1 MPNTKNI
8 DQVSELKEIF
18 SKAKAVY
25 FTEYHGLNVGDITKL
40 RSEFFKANVEYK
52 VAKNTLIKL
61 AAEQNN
67 ISGLSEVLTGSTAI
81 AISYD
86 EPVAPAK
93 VIKEFTKD
101 NDLPTVKGILFEGE
115 FLPGEE
121 FKKLA
126 DMPSKEEL
134 ISQLVAMLSSPLQKL
149 VSTLVSPLQNAI
161 SVLNSLKEKKILILK
176 KP

>member
-1 MPNTKNI
+1 MPNNKNI
-8 DQVSELKEIF
+8 EQVKELKEPI
-18 SKAKAVY
+18 SKAKAIY

-40 RSEFFKANVEYK
+40 RSEFFKADVEYK

-61 AAEQNN
+61 AAEQNM
-67 ISGLSEVLTGSTAI
+67 ISGLDEVLIGSTAI
-81 AISYD
+81 AIAYD

-101 NDLPTVKGILFEGE
+101 NDLPTVKGILFDGE

-134 ISQLVAMLSSPLQKL
+134 LSQLVAMLNSPLQKL
-149 VSTLVSPLQNAI
+149 VSTLIAPIQNAVG
-161 SVLNSLKEKKILILK
+161 VLNNLKEKKS
-176 KP
+176 

>member
-1 MPNTKNI
+1 MPNIKNI
-8 DQVSELKEIF
+8 EQVKELKETF
-18 SKAKAVY
+18 SKAKAIY

-40 RSEFFKANVEYK
+40 RSEFFKADVEYK

-61 AAEQNN
+61 AAEQNM
-67 ISGLSEVLTGSTAI
+67 ISGLDEVLIGSTAI
-81 AISYD
+81 AIAYD

-101 NDLPTVKGILFEGE
+101 NDLPTVKGILFDGE

-126 DMPSKEEL
+126 NMPSKEEL
-134 ISQLVAMLSSPLQKL
+134 LSQLVAMLNSP
-149 VSTLVSPLQNAI
+149 
-161 SVLNSLKEKKILILK
+161 
-176 KP
+176 

>member
-1 MPNTKNI
+1 MPNKKNI
-8 DQVSELKEIF
+8 EQVKELSDSF

-40 RSEFFKANVEYK
+40 RSEFFKADVEFK

-61 AAEQNN
+61 AAEENK
-67 ISGLSEVLTGSTAI
+67 ISGIEELLKGSTALAI
-81 AISYD
+81 AYD

-101 NDLPTVKGILFEGE
+101 SDLPSVKGILFDGE

-121 FKKLA
+121 FKRLA
-126 DMPSKEEL
+126 NLPSKEEL
-134 ISQLVAMLSSPLQKL
+134 LATLVAMLNSPMQKL
-149 VSTLVSPLQNAI
+149 ALTLNAPLQNMAG
-161 SVLNSLKEKKILILK
+161 VLNSVKEKKS
-176 KP
+176 

>member
-1 MPNTKNI
+1 MPNNKNI
-8 DQVSELKEIF
+8 EKVKELKETF
-18 SKAKAVY
+18 SKAKAIY

-40 RSEFFKANVEYK
+40 RSEFFKADVEYK

-61 AAEQNN
+61 AAEQNK
-67 ISGLSEVLTGSTAI
+67 ISGLDEVLIGSTAI
-81 AISYD
+81 AIAYN

-101 NDLPTVKGILFEGE
+101 NDLPAVKGILFDGE

-126 DMPSKEEL
+126 DMPSKEESL
-134 ISQLVAMLSSPLQKL
+134 SQLVAMLNSPLQKL
-149 VSTLVSPLQNAI
+149 VSTLIAPIQNAVG
-161 SVLNSLKEKKILILK
+161 VLNNLKEKKS
-176 KP
+176 

>member
-1 MPNTKNI
+1 MPNNKNI
-8 DQVSELKEIF
+8 EQVKELKETF
-18 SKAKAVY
+18 SKAKAIY

-40 RSEFFKANVEYK
+40 RSEFFKADVEYK

-61 AAEQNN
+61 AAEQNK
-67 ISGLSEVLTGSTAI
+67 ISGLDEVLIGSTAI
-81 AISYD
+81 AIAYN

-101 NDLPTVKGILFEGE
+101 NDLPTVKGILFDGE

-134 ISQLVAMLSSPLQKL
+134 LSQLVAMLNSPSQKL
-149 VSTLVSPLQNAI
+149 VSTLIAPIQNAVG
-161 SVLNSLKEKKILILK
+161 VLNNLKEKKS
-176 KP
+176 

>member
-1 MPNTKNI
+1 MPNNKNI
-8 DQVSELKEIF
+8 EQVKELKETF
-18 SKAKAVY
+18 SKAKAIY

-40 RSEFFKANVEYK
+40 RSEFFKADVEYK

-61 AAEQNN
+61 AAEQNKV
-67 ISGLSEVLTGSTAI
+67 SGLDEVLIGSTAI
-81 AISYD
+81 AIAFN

-101 NDLPTVKGILFEGE
+101 NDLPTVKGILFDGE

-121 FKKLA
+121 FNKLA

-134 ISQLVAMLSSPLQKL
+134 LSQLVAMLNSPLQKL
-149 VSTLVSPLQNAI
+149 ASTLIAPMQNAV
-161 SVLNSLKEKKILILK
+161 SVLNNLKEKKS
-176 KP
+176 

>member
-1 MPNTKNI
+1 MPNIKNI
-8 DQVSELKEIF
+8 EQVKELKETF
-18 SKAKAVY
+18 LKAKAIY

-40 RSEFFKANVEYK
+40 RSEFFKADVEYK

-61 AAEQNN
+61 AAEQNKV
-67 ISGLSEVLTGSTAI
+67 SGLDEVLIGSTAI
-81 AISYD
+81 AIAYN

-101 NDLPTVKGILFEGE
+101 NDLPTVKGILFDGE

-121 FKKLA
+121 FNKLA

-134 ISQLVAMLSSPLQKL
+134 LSQLVAMLNSPLQKL
-149 VSTLVSPLQNAI
+149 ASTLIAPMQNAV
-161 SVLNSLKEKKILILK
+161 SVLNNLKEKKS
-176 KP
+176 

>member
-1 MPNTKNI
+1 MPNIKNI
-8 DQVSELKEIF
+8 EQVKELKETF
-18 SKAKAVY
+18 LKAKAIY

-40 RSEFFKANVEYK
+40 RSEFFKADVEYK

-61 AAEQNN
+61 AAEQNKV
-67 ISGLSEVLTGSTAI
+67 SGLDEVLIGSTAI
-81 AISYD
+81 AIAYD

-101 NDLPTVKGILFEGE
+101 NDLPTVKGILFDGE

-121 FKKLA
+121 FNKLA

-134 ISQLVAMLSSPLQKL
+134 LSQLVAMLNSPLQKL
-149 VSTLVSPLQNAI
+149 ASTLIAPMQNAV
-161 SVLNSLKEKKILILK
+161 SVLNNLKEKKS
-176 KP
+176 